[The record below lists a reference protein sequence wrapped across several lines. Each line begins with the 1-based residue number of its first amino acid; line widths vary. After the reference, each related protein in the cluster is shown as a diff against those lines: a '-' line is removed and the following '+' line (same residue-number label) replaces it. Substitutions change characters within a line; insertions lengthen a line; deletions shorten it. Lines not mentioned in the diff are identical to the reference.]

1 MKREEVVNSE
11 PSALMQL
18 IIDNERYKGLR
29 LTIGG
34 LPTNLR
40 LGERINALVFPIWA
54 DVLKE
59 KYQVAPEALEFYYAH
74 AVDINHGKVGEEILV
89 KRIGTKET
97 QHEVWMQ
104 LKRGQAK
111 QWINYGAYHQA
122 ALQAGD
128 S

>member
-1 MKREEVVNSE
+1 M
-11 PSALMQL
+11 
-18 IIDNERYKGLR
+18 
-29 LTIGG
+29 
-34 LPTNLR
+34 
-40 LGERINALVFPIWA
+40 
-54 DVLKE
+54 
-59 KYQVAPEALEFYYAH
+59 APEALEFYYAH
-74 AVDINHGKVGEEILV
+74 AVDISHGKIGEDVLV

-111 QWINYGAYHQA
+111 QWINYDAYHQA